1 MLWGGQTLSLV
12 GTQITYLALP
22 LVAILGFDAR
32 PFQVGLLS
40 ALQFIP
46 FLLFGLPTGVW
57 VDRLPRRPI
66 LIVAD
71 VARFV
76 VMATIPLASALGV
89 LRMEQLYIVSFVSG
103 FFAVLFEVAYQ
114 SYLPSLVERGQLL
127 DANGKLET
135 SRTAAQIA
143 GPGIGGLLVQAF
155 TAPVAIAADAA
166 SFLASAASLIL
177 IKRKEPARS
186 RRSDAPRGAM
196 GRDIAEGLRY
206 VLRHPL
212 IRPITLCTA
221 LLNLFGFMAEAV
233 LLIFAVR
240 TLGMSAGV
248 IGGILASANVGV
260 LIGAMLSARL
270 TRRLGIGRTLIATSF
285 LIACGSALVPLA
297 TRSTGVPVLIGS
309 VLVAGFGGVI
319 FNVNIVSLRQAIAPL
334 EIQGRMNATVK
345 FVVYGTIPL
354 GAFLGGVLG
363 NVIHLRP
370 TLWFAAAGMVTAVVP
385 LVLSPVGRLRSTP
398 EPEPGQAAGPSA
410 LAPGRDLRIPPL
422 E

>member
-1 MLWGGQTLSLV
+1 
-12 GTQITYLALP
+12 
-22 LVAILGFDAR
+22 
-32 PFQVGLLS
+32 
-40 ALQFIP
+40 
-46 FLLFGLPTGVW
+46 
-57 VDRLPRRPI
+57 LPRRPI

-71 VARFV
+71 LARFV
-76 VMATIPLASALGV
+76 VMATIQLASALGV
-89 LRMEQLYIVSFVSG
+89 LRMEQLYVVSFVSG

-127 DANGKLET
+127 DANGKLEM

-177 IKRKEPARS
+177 IKRKEPPRS
-186 RRSDAPRGAM
+186 GRSDAPRGRM
-196 GRDIAEGLRY
+196 TGDIAEGLRY
-206 VLRHPL
+206 VRHHPL

-240 TLGMSAGV
+240 TLDMSAGV

-260 LIGAMLSARL
+260 LTGAMLSARL
-270 TRRLGIGRTLIATSF
+270 TRWLGIGRTLITASF

-297 TRSTGVPVLIGS
+297 TRSTGGPVLIAS

-363 NVIHLRP
+363 NIIHLRP
-370 TLWFAAAGMVTAVVP
+370 TLWIAAFGLVTAAVP
-385 LVLSPVGRLRSTP
+385 LLFSPVRRLRSTP
-398 EPEPGQAAGPSA
+398 EPETGQRSGTTA
-410 LAPGRDLRIPPL
+410 LSRRPDVRIPPVD
-422 E
+422 